1 MCVVLSYEK
10 TKQTALKQTNKHL
23 EEKNKSGSVGSDF
36 SAKGLLWQGLNYLFS
51 QMLK

>member
-36 SAKGLLWQGLNYLFS
+36 SAKGLLWRGLNYLFF